1 MATSPRDVHI
11 DEAEDCVY
19 DSEAERAEARGRA
32 AQEEEDAMV
41 PTDTQPHSPGSRPA
55 YSNFKN
61 TPKPPEGTMPS
72 SPHAAAALPHP
83 MSSAEPPANPDGTG
97 AFASDVGSD
106 AGPPPSGTMPGSPRD
121 GASAFR
127 SSNASGSKSGDIPD
141 VSMYL
146 ASADKQ
152 AKSCCVLC

>member
-1 MATSPRDVHI
+1 MATSPRDVRI
-11 DEAEDCVY
+11 DEADAYAY

-32 AQEEEDAMV
+32 AEEAEEPMV
-41 PTDTQPHSPGSRPA
+41 PTDTQPHSPDSRPKYA
-55 YSNFKN
+55 NVPASR
-61 TPKPPEGTMPS
+61 PPQGT
-72 SPHAAAALPHP
+72 LPMASCAP
-83 MSSAEPPANPDGTG
+83 AMSSAVPAANPDGTGAG

-152 AKSCCVLC
+152 AKSCCVVC